1 MLVLFVIGEL
11 RMQKGF
17 DKYIATILIFLQIGM
32 LLPAESFAE
41 LGRRAGM
48 ERLDRYLEKAAREND
63 EQRWEE
69 LSAQGIAAAI
79 ADWESIY
86 LYEKEQSEERQK
98 EKDAFIKDAK
108 KKTAKQYMEWV
119 SERFFSMRLQME
131 RNAFT
136 QRLKEEA
143 EKRYAE
149 KKIIKSEEVAGV
161 RDEWKRDVDS
171 AYIQEYFDKWADKNG
186 LYESEIRKL
195 TGEKRLD
202 LLGEEEAARI
212 IQDRRE
218 RFGEYVRREYE
229 KISEAEENAL
239 VGRLLYD
246 THSLKKLKEEEAAKA
261 VADKL
266 AFKAAKEANEGMDEL
281 FRKLDTQAEKG
292 QSSDIEVESRRWLES
307 FRVEFEKAL
316 KLWDEAE
323 KTFIVKRLEWEE
335 EAQEQKERSE
345 KAWFDAY
352 EQLMQKKD
360 EWRQKV
366 AEKLKEGREKWQTE
380 KAELE
385 KVLTAASAEFEAA
398 GKKEREEKEH
408 LIDMHVGKYE
418 INRKLLLAA
427 LEGIQNWHGVWS
439 GKYRAVY
446 AYWKTEGAASD
457 DEWKAKAGNLESLET
472 NLKKWKEYAI
482 KHIFEICK
490 TQKENLEN
498 RLSKLNVEKT
508 VQEKQLE
515 SLKERL
521 AQLERPSLEESG
533 RSFWDKNSIEKQI
546 GDVENSLKA
555 IEEEI
560 KHKQDRLQ
568 KINEALAF
576 GKEDGILAK
585 ENEIYAFSGK
595 RIDTALN
602 ELIVIGVLDQKLRGT
617 FFAYE
622 DITTWIKKAK
632 SYKANIEQ
640 AARSLTEMTGSIFV
654 TTSDGYE
661 YIDELKAEKLKA
673 QSVSRYWQRELEI
686 AQEVDRYARDESS
699 NAQWKEETLE
709 RLAKAR
715 AAYEKAY
722 KAYEKTLE
730 KMDRTEGRIN
740 EQQKLIEKTK
750 GEMTKLQL
758 AVEDARKQYGYALA
772 AMRNVKKESAE
783 AAIAEY
789 AFRLSAIWKDTEG
802 KEKQNRYYSALWAYT
817 QEGHKEDTE
826 KHIYE
831 LVQGKKEGTGIEK
844 ESLASLKEKRER
856 LQSLIDNKKF
866 DEALKEEDCSDGALR
881 EKIAQ
886 KQKIL
891 QDENAPDAEK
901 ELAKKVLQELYTSV
915 FQYWDEQ
922 VILREGTVRYIASG
936 KTGLQGK
943 LPTEEDK
950 KESQLRSLLET
961 EKVLIEWYKDGSEAE
976 KKREAEERL
985 KLITELLE
993 KQGKSFIKEVEKKKD
1008 ENKYVHDVLQSKWS
1022 FNAEEGMYI
1031 YANKT
1036 YAASLFF
1043 ERIDSYIRAQGQY
1056 WNNEEKNKR
1065 HKEAL
1070 KKITET
1076 IKQNESAEGVRFDT
1090 IKEGDALY
1098 EYLYGLERDADNAY
1112 ENIREAVSE
1121 YIESVLEYKGVQAAA
1136 GGDWEQQIKETEKK
1150 IEDSTELYKTY
1161 AQFEKNA
1168 YNEKAYIQFL
1178 KTQTSFWETTGDN
1191 VKEACGR
1198 YLGALLLERMDIREK
1213 ERYANAEQLQKYI
1226 ASLSAS
1232 GELLNGIEDVI
1243 LNKAAAFI
1251 TERLTNAEEAVLQK
1265 NGFAYDESKRFYEVL
1280 RAERNEVGKKRIKQ
1294 SYELRYMNYAKRES
1308 ENSRYAWSQTAQNFK
1323 VSEGKG
1329 LKNYEKDNI
1338 LEAIGKATQK
1348 ETLLR
1353 ITQKIVNLTSYI
1365 RNSER
1370 EKEELDKEYTEE
1382 KIDEI
1387 LKGGEKE
1394 FKGSTA
1400 LSTLRIALEQ
1410 AAQVK
1415 RQGIAEEQTL
1425 LRQLYATLKT
1435 LAGLQQDDAEKI
1447 AVLKRAEEAYTAS
1460 YEKYTQ
1466 KEKEYNAQNENL
1478 IKLFEQY
1485 NTELAQA
1492 ETAFEQAEVQ
1502 KLERDK
1508 ALAVYE
1514 WAQSVYL
1521 ESMGGENSRQYK
1533 TPKERLNEVRYKAVR
1548 ARIAAQVL
1556 ENLEQNTERSKGSS
1570 EYEAAWNKYAG
1581 AYEAYYASKV
1591 MQFEI
1596 RKELQVQ
1603 EDRVREAEKKE
1614 KEALEKL
1621 ITETSLALTEEEKK
1635 LLQTVKLT
1643 RVKNDDGTWTYN
1655 VETNFTVRE
1664 YTVRI
1669 EDGTDPETGKTKY
1682 REEIYKKSIVGNG
1695 EGTKEED
1702 LNAYFTEYTEEER
1715 LQDGVIKTSKAVQDA
1730 KTWLEQVFT
1739 KGEGY
1744 LNRLAMAFLYVRSIN
1759 NGEIPGFDSNSKVPM
1774 QHLTGN
1780 IGNVHPGDMFVQ
1792 NVKDILKESYDNADK
1807 ADLARYI
1814 LYRDTV
1820 LKNFNW
1826 QAREQNALYIEALNR
1841 TANNINTEVQKYA
1854 NMERDAHKTAV
1865 YAACVGA
1872 AYLFLSFGTG
1882 ISAAAASFATAAAA
1896 GIAEA
1901 IAKGEKEKFQKVC
1914 DQIRSFADGRSK
1926 EGWYKQKTDEY
1937 NTWQKEKRNLIDQ
1950 KAKLERYYGENK
1962 DGSGINLE
1970 DFKTSVTELLKAAKG
1985 VAGKEDFTKYYE
1997 PLFNELSEK
2006 EKGSNAKALSALH
2019 AKLVEKERKAKE
2031 EFEAKAKKDAEKQG
2045 QEAKL
2050 FAGIIEEEM
2059 TISKE
2064 DADRLRQLAQKAS
2077 DIHSSSAERKKAAK
2091 EYEKE
2096 AAKLTGKAVQKKLE
2110 KELTEQAKKAWGKN
2124 TWSKKEHGRRL
2135 EGLYSAHLRDTRNT
2149 RSDINRETETYVQEE
2164 IEQLKQSALKAL
2176 DHSIQVKRDIQENER
2191 NLVRKRFKSQQE
2203 QWEEQALLI
2212 ARLGEAEWQKAE
2224 GKLNS
2229 AHKEW
2234 IENFVKEV
2242 HRLDT
2247 EWTKNYTEFRES
2259 KQEWIDRQYR
2269 KANAVAAGTAAKA
2282 LYKDED
2288 DVLLSAQKAIKSR
2301 ESFAQKSAFKQ
2312 TAAEASGYVES
2323 LFDSA
2328 YLTRLDEA
2336 ALGLNERIL
2345 DGKRSAGSNVS
2356 ARRKNGGNMQKLLAA
2371 EEAIK
2376 ALNEEGRALAAKN
2389 AALNVQK
2396 EFAAL
2401 EKAFEKRIEAENKGM
2416 KEWEENL
2423 VREQGYSV
2431 DEGSI
2436 RRKVIVARTLING
2449 LIEEEQYV
2457 HKYEY
2462 FRYIKTDISSKIES
2476 GNLEGLNE
2484 YGIQLIV
2491 RQVQRDMQA
2500 ESEKV
2505 FGKTDETGKTEGGLF
2520 NEHRGKASALKSGKD
2535 FDFDKGKTGNIADAG
2550 SGQIGKMLLDI
2561 QWNQIEA
2568 SIGAGELNKGLHDVK
2583 LWDDRGS
2590 NFKAP
2595 SIRSI
2600 TEIAVAVAATA
2611 VVSVATGGAG
2621 GVLLGAAIGAAMNLA
2636 DDVVFAGIDLAG
2648 GYKSP
2653 EQVGNE
2659 LGKKALSSAVSVALA
2674 GAGSFVNGLNAV
2686 KGLTGI
2692 AKTAFNSGMNMG
2704 QSYVGSVANKYIQSY
2719 DFATGNMD
2727 WNSANK
2733 SWYSADTIA
2742 GTLSAGITTMT
2753 TAGFAGMGAEANK
2766 FYGGAMKLGTAAAGK
2781 ATEYGVHLAYAGGD
2795 FEKAYDNMGGITLNL
2810 ANLGS
2815 IFDFAGSMSA
2825 RHNGTGQSSLGN
2837 IARKFGGTGL
2847 LEMNIGR
2854 NGISMQL
2861 GMGGIDVGGALYDLG
2876 KRSYD
2881 RSMLQR
2887 YEREH
2892 GKDKGET
2899 AYSAY
2904 VYGDWTQEHTA
2915 ARLASGKD
2923 ELYFTKGK
2931 EYTAKTSSNG
2941 KGGRRIEIT
2950 DSKDRRLNAIQ
2961 LGHEAYRDGKV
2972 GGNNAQETI
2981 AAVLGHTGMA
2991 VRMEEDGKRVAGSDL
3006 LRAEMD
3012 AYKRGDMDALLM
3024 NALTNYDSTDDY
3036 WKLMED
3042 GSLAY
3047 DGDGWLKDSNGNQI
3061 YDEDG
3066 NPIGSNGIETGLRK
3080 ILKVDETEARRILRN
3095 SHFIADDDSATPWK
3109 NELNEDRKI
3118 TLNNSLYA
3126 EKYNERLFHHNT
3138 LNIYNQLVDVGL
3150 MDYHSVDYDIEQYS
3164 GNEWNGRQPDVKF
3177 ISYKEW
3183 KANNFISRVS
3193 KKMLFLQEPVKARIS
3208 SPYGKRTH
3216 PVTGANGFHAGIDWA
3231 VAEGTEFYPFATGKV
3246 SSIYTSDKLG
3256 NVLTLEH
3263 EMKYTFKGK
3272 EIKTSLFSVYMH
3284 MQNNSTGGVRTPY
3297 TIGDTVHVNNIA
3309 GYSGSTGTYVRG
3321 AHLHAGMYFTSLKD
3335 NPYANWLYMHDY
3347 ITKPKEFVNYYTNPY
3362 FFIEN

>member
-1 MLVLFVIGEL
+1 
-11 RMQKGF
+11 MQKGF
-17 DKYIATILIFLQIGM
+17 DKYIATILAFLQIGM
-32 LLPAESFAE
+32 LLPAESLAE

-48 ERLDRYLEKAAREND
+48 ERLDRYLEKAARENN

-69 LSAQGIAAAI
+69 LSAQGMAAAL
-79 ADWESIY
+79 ADWESVY
-86 LYEKEQSEERQK
+86 VYEKEQGEERQK

-108 KKTAKQYMEWV
+108 KKTAQQYMEWL
-119 SERFFSMRLQME
+119 SERFFSTRLQVE
-131 RNAFT
+131 RSVFT

-149 KKIIKSEEVAGV
+149 KKVVKTEDAAAVRSEWQREIG
-161 RDEWKRDVDS
+161 S
-171 AYIQEYFDKWADKNG
+171 AYIQEYLDKWADENG
-186 LYESEIRKL
+186 LYESVIRGL
-195 TGEKRLD
+195 AGEQNLAI
-202 LLGEEEAARI
+202 LGEDAKRI
-212 IQDRRE
+212 IQARRE
-218 RFGEYVRREYE
+218 RFGEYVRKEYE
-229 KISEAEENAL
+229 KISEAEENGL
-239 VGRLLYD
+239 IGRLLYD

-261 VADKL
+261 IADTL

-281 FRKLDTQAEKG
+281 FRKLDTQAEEG
-292 QSSDIEVESRRWLES
+292 QTADVETESRRWLES
-307 FRVEFEKAL
+307 FRAEFEKAL

-323 KTFIVKRLEWEE
+323 KSFIVKRMEWEE
-335 EAQEQKERSE
+335 EAQVQREKGE
-345 KAWFDAY
+345 KAWRDAY

-366 AEKLKEGREKWQTE
+366 AEKLKEGKDKWATESEK
-380 KAELE
+380 LE
-385 KVLTAASAEFEAA
+385 NVLKVAAAEFEAA
-398 GKKEREEKEH
+398 GKKEREEKER

-418 INRKLLLAA
+418 INRKLLLVA
-427 LEGIQNWHGVWS
+427 LEGIQDWHGVWS
-439 GKYRAVY
+439 GKYKNVY
-446 AYWKTEGAASD
+446 AYWKTEAPQTD
-457 DEWKAKAGNLESLET
+457 DEWKANAGNLEGLES
-472 NLKKWKEYAI
+472 NLKTWKDYAI
-482 KHIFEICK
+482 KHIFEVCK
-490 TQKENLEN
+490 TEKENLKN
-498 RLSKLNVEKT
+498 RISKLNGEKAGY
-508 VQEKQLE
+508 EKQLE
-515 SLKERL
+515 TLKEQL
-521 AQLERPSLEESG
+521 AKLEREPL
-533 RSFWDKNSIEKQI
+533 DKNGRISWNKTNIKQFI
-546 GDVENSLKA
+546 QSTESALKA
-555 IEEEI
+555 IEENL
-560 KHKQDRLQ
+560 KHTQERLQ
-568 KINEALAF
+568 KINEALTF
-576 GKEDGILAK
+576 EKEDGTLAK
-585 ENEIYAFSGK
+585 ESEVYGFSGK
-595 RIDTALN
+595 RIDRALN

-640 AARSLTEMTGSIFV
+640 AARSLTEMTGSVFV
-654 TTSDGYE
+654 TASDGYE

-686 AQEVDRYARDESS
+686 AQEVDRYATDESS

-715 AAYEKAY
+715 EAYEKAY
-722 KAYEKTLE
+722 KAYEETLGVMNTTGG
-730 KMDRTEGRIN
+730 KIN
-740 EQQKLIEKTK
+740 GQQNLIEKTK
-750 GEMTKLQL
+750 EEMTKLQR

-891 QDENAPDAEK
+891 RNESAPDAEK

-993 KQGKSFIKEVEKKKD
+993 KQGKSFIEEVENNKNT
-1008 ENKYVHDVLQSKWS
+1008 NKYVRDVLQGKWS
-1022 FNAEEGMYI
+1022 FNVEEVRYI
-1031 YANKT
+1031 YNNKIYKT
-1036 YAASLFF
+1036 SLSF
-1043 ERIDSYIRAQGQY
+1043 ERRDSYIRAQGKY

-1098 EYLYGLERDADNAY
+1098 EYLYGLERDADDAF

-1121 YIESVLEYKGVQAAA
+1121 YIESVLEYKGVQAASD
-1136 GGDWEQQIKETEKK
+1136 GDWAQQIKATEKK
-1150 IEDSTELYKTY
+1150 LEEIVGLYKTY
-1161 AQFEKNA
+1161 AQFEKDA
-1168 YNEKAYIQFL
+1168 YNEKAYIQLL
-1178 KTQTSFWETTGDN
+1178 KTQTNFLKTAGDT

-1198 YLGALLLERMDIREK
+1198 YLGALLLDRMNKSEK
-1213 ERYANAEQLQKYI
+1213 ELYANTERLQTYMAGLRADGKL
-1226 ASLSAS
+1226 LS
-1232 GELLNGIEDVI
+1232 GIGDTV
-1243 LNKAAAFI
+1243 LNKAVSFI
-1251 TERLTNAEEAVLQK
+1251 TEKLTTSEEDALQK
-1265 NGFAYDESKRFYEVL
+1265 NGFAYDEYKNLIEVFKS
-1280 RAERNEVGKKRIKQ
+1280 ERNEVGKKRIKQ
-1294 SYELRYMNYAKRES
+1294 SYQLRYMNYAKREN
-1308 ENSRYAWSQTAQNFK
+1308 ENSRYTWSQTAQKFK
-1323 VSEGKG
+1323 VSEGTG
-1329 LKNYEKDNI
+1329 LKTYEKDNV
-1338 LEAIGKATQK
+1338 LEAIGKATQEK
-1348 ETLLR
+1348 TLLR
-1353 ITQKIVNLTSYI
+1353 IAQKIANLASYI
-1365 RNSER
+1365 QDTER
-1370 EKEELDKEYTEE
+1370 EKEKLGEEYTKE

-1394 FKGSTA
+1394 FKGSTD

-1435 LAGLQQDDAEKI
+1435 LAGLQQDGAEKI

-1466 KEKEYNAQNENL
+1466 KEKEYNAQSENL

-1508 ALAVYE
+1508 ARAVYE

-1556 ENLEQNTERSKGSS
+1556 DNLEQNTERSKGSS

-1621 ITETSLALTEEEKK
+1621 ITETNPVLTEEEKK

-1643 RVKNDDGTWTYN
+1643 RAENTDGTWTYE
-1655 VETNFTVRE
+1655 VEPNFE
-1664 YTVRI
+1664 I
-1669 EDGTDPETGKTKY
+1669 KDDPILIHIGSTP
-1682 REEIYKKSIVGNG
+1682 ISIPRQISSLRTG

-1702 LNAYFTEYTEEER
+1702 LNAYFIEHTEEER
-1715 LQDGVIKTSKAVQDA
+1715 LQDGVIKTTKAVQDA

-1744 LNRLAMAFLYVRSIN
+1744 LNRLAMAFLYVRSISD
-1759 NGEIPGFDSNSKVPM
+1759 GEIPKFDSNSRTPM

-1807 ADLARYI
+1807 EDLARYI

-1820 LKNFNW
+1820 LKSFNW
-1826 QAREQNALYIEALNR
+1826 NAREQNALYIQALNR
-1841 TANNINTEVQKYA
+1841 TADNINTEVQKYA
-1854 NMERDAHKTAV
+1854 SMERDAHKTAV
-1865 YAACVGA
+1865 YAARVGA
-1872 AYLFLSFGTG
+1872 VYLLLPFGTG

-1901 IAKGEKEKFQKVC
+1901 IAKGEKEKFQKVY
-1914 DQIRSFADGRSK
+1914 DQIWSFAKGLSEK
-1926 EGWYKQKTDEY
+1926 GWYKQKTDEY
-1937 NTWQKEKRNLIDQ
+1937 NTWQKEKKNLINE
-1950 KAKLERYYGENK
+1950 KAKLERYYGEHK

-2019 AKLVEKERKAKE
+2019 AKLAEKERKAKE
-2031 EFEAKAKKDAEKQG
+2031 EFEAKAEKDATKQE

-2050 FAGIIEEEM
+2050 FAGIIEEKM
-2059 TISKE
+2059 TISEE
-2064 DADRLRQLAQKAS
+2064 DADRLRHLAQKAS
-2077 DIHSSSAERKKAAK
+2077 DIHSSSADRKKAAA

-2096 AAKLTGKAVQKKLE
+2096 AAKLTGKAVQDKLE

-2135 EGLYSAHLRDTRNT
+2135 EELYSAHLRGIRNG

-2164 IEQLKQSALKAL
+2164 IDQLKQSALKAL
-2176 DHSIQVKRDIQENER
+2176 EESIRVKRDIQENEW
-2191 NLVRKRFKSQQE
+2191 NLSRKRFKSQYE

-2229 AHKEW
+2229 AFKEW
-2234 IENFVKEV
+2234 NERFIKELE
-2242 HRLDT
+2242 RLDG
-2247 EWTKNYTEFRES
+2247 EWKENYTGFREA
-2259 KQEWIDRQYR
+2259 KQEWIDRQYN
-2269 KANAVAAGTAAKA
+2269 KANAVAAGEAGKA
-2282 LYKDED
+2282 LYEGED
-2288 DVLLSAQKAIKSR
+2288 DTLSSAQKAIQMHASA
-2301 ESFAQKSAFKQ
+2301 AQKAAFKQ
-2312 TAAEASGYVES
+2312 SALEAAGYVES
-2323 LFDSA
+2323 LFDTA
-2328 YLTRLDEA
+2328 YLTRLVDEA
-2336 ALGLNERIL
+2336 SSLKERIA
-2345 DGKRSAGSNVS
+2345 DGKESAGSNLS

-2376 ALNEEGRALAAKN
+2376 ALNEEGRALAAKS

-2396 EFAAL
+2396 QFSAL
-2401 EKAFEKRIEAENKGM
+2401 EKAFEKRIEAENNGM

-2436 RRKVIVARTLING
+2436 RRKVIVARTLVNG

-2505 FGKTDETGKTEGGLF
+2505 FGKTDETGKTEGGSF

-2535 FDFDKGKTGNIADAG
+2535 FDIKNGKTGNIADAG

-2568 SIGAGELNKGLHDVK
+2568 SVGAAELNKGLHDVK

-2653 EQVGNE
+2653 EQIGNE

-2704 QSYVGSVANKYIQSY
+2704 SSYVGSVANKYIQSY

-2727 WNSANK
+2727 WENANK

-2815 IFDFAGSMSA
+2815 ILDMAGSMSA
-2825 RHNGTGQSSLGN
+2825 RHNGTGQSGVGKW
-2837 IARKFGGTGL
+2837 AQAFGGTGL

-2854 NGISMQL
+2854 TGISMQL
-2861 GMGGIDVGGALYDLG
+2861 GMNGIDVGGALYDLG

-2881 RSMLQR
+2881 KSMLKA

-2892 GKDKGET
+2892 GKDKGEA

-2961 LGHEAYRDGKV
+2961 LGHEAYRDGIV
-2972 GGNNAQETI
+2972 GGNNSQETI

-3006 LRAEMD
+3006 LRAEME

-3036 WKLMED
+3036 WLLKREKDGYELLDDGENNTLTVVGIDGKVKSKTEYADGTDIVRAIMRRTGWETSEISKKLSTAGKIHTPEQDKNMLEANAKIMEKHKLQPFFFRNQVD
-3042 GSLAY
+3042 SGQDWDFKDDENNPEY
-3047 DGDGWLKDSNGNQI
+3047 RPYYWFGDRLVNAENFGNLH
-3061 YDEDG
+3061 YG
-3066 NPIGSNGIETGLRK
+3066 YVGAAGGFPTGLLIDAPGLPQIKGLKNNSDNTRLGFIFTNFDDPADTMK
-3080 ILKVDETEARRILRN
+3080 ILQGI
-3095 SHFIADDDSATPWK
+3095 SAYK
-3109 NELNEDRKI
+3109 SSI
-3118 TLNNSLYA
+3118 G
-3126 EKYNERLFHHNT
+3126 NT
-3138 LNIYNQLVDVGL
+3138 LLREITDRLYYQTGAVIVLRG
-3150 MDYHSVDYDIEQYS
+3150 
-3164 GNEWNGRQPDVKF
+3164 F
-3177 ISYKEW
+3177 TFYKYVQTKRE
-3183 KANNFISRVS
+3183 
-3193 KKMLFLQEPVKARIS
+3193 LQEK
-3208 SPYGKRTH
+3208 
-3216 PVTGANGFHAGIDWA
+3216 
-3231 VAEGTEFYPFATGKV
+3231 
-3246 SSIYTSDKLG
+3246 
-3256 NVLTLEH
+3256 
-3263 EMKYTFKGK
+3263 
-3272 EIKTSLFSVYMH
+3272 
-3284 MQNNSTGGVRTPY
+3284 QQ
-3297 TIGDTVHVNNIA
+3297 
-3309 GYSGSTGTYVRG
+3309 
-3321 AHLHAGMYFTSLKD
+3321 
-3335 NPYANWLYMHDY
+3335 
-3347 ITKPKEFVNYYTNPY
+3347 
-3362 FFIEN
+3362 

>member
-1 MLVLFVIGEL
+1 
-11 RMQKGF
+11 MQKGF
-17 DKYIATILIFLQIGM
+17 DKYIATILVFLQIGM
-32 LLPAESFAE
+32 LLPAESLAE

-69 LSAQGIAAAI
+69 LSAQGMAAAL
-79 ADWESIY
+79 ADWESVY
-86 LYEKEQSEERQK
+86 VYEKEQGEERQK

-108 KKTAKQYMEWV
+108 KKTAQQYMEWL
-119 SERFFSMRLQME
+119 SERFFSTRLQME
-131 RNAFT
+131 RSVFT

-143 EKRYAE
+143 EKRYTE
-149 KKIIKSEEVAGV
+149 KKVIKTEEAVAV
-161 RDEWKRDVDS
+161 RGEWQREIGS
-171 AYIQEYFDKWADKNG
+171 AYIQEYLDKWADENG
-186 LYESEIRKL
+186 LYESVIRDL
-195 TGEKRLD
+195 AGEQNLAI
-202 LLGEEEAARI
+202 LGEDAKRI

-218 RFGEYVRREYE
+218 RFGEYVRKEYE
-229 KISEAEENAL
+229 KISEAEENGL
-239 VGRLLYD
+239 IGRLLYD

-261 VADKL
+261 IADTL

-281 FRKLDTQAEKG
+281 FRKLDTQAEEG
-292 QSSDIEVESRRWLES
+292 QTADVETESRRWLES
-307 FRVEFEKAL
+307 FRAEFEKAL

-323 KTFIVKRLEWEE
+323 KSFIVKRMEWEE
-335 EAQEQKERSE
+335 EAQVQREKGE

-366 AEKLKEGREKWQTE
+366 AEKLKEGKEKWVTE
-380 KAELE
+380 GEKLE
-385 KVLTAASAEFEAA
+385 AVLKVAAAEFEAA
-398 GKKEREEKEH
+398 GKKEREEKER

-427 LEGIQNWHGVWS
+427 LEGIQDWHGVWS
-439 GKYRAVY
+439 GKYKDVY
-446 AYWKTEGAASD
+446 AYWKTEASQAD
-457 DEWKAKAGNLESLET
+457 DEWKAMAGNLENLET
-472 NLKKWKEYAI
+472 NLKTWKDYAI
-482 KHIFEICK
+482 KHIFKVCK
-490 TQKENLEN
+490 TEKENLEN
-498 RLSKLNVEKT
+498 RISKLNGEKAGYE
-508 VQEKQLE
+508 QQLE
-515 SLKERL
+515 NLKEHK
-521 AQLERPSLEESG
+521 ESYWYSVEE
-533 RSFWDKNSIEKQI
+533 QI
-546 GDVENSLKA
+546 GYLESALKA
-555 IEEEI
+555 IEENL
-560 KHKQDRLQ
+560 KQTQERLQ
-568 KINEALAF
+568 KINEALTF
-576 GKEDGILAK
+576 KKEDGTLAK
-585 ENEIYAFSGK
+585 ESEVYTFSGK
-595 RIDTALN
+595 RIDRALN

-622 DITTWIKKAK
+622 DITTWIEKAK

-640 AARSLTEMTGSIFV
+640 AARSLTEMTGSVFV
-654 TTSDGYE
+654 TASDGYE

-686 AQEVDRYARDESS
+686 AQEVDRYATDESS

-715 AAYEKAY
+715 EAYEKAY
-722 KAYEKTLE
+722 KAYEETLGVMNTTGG
-730 KMDRTEGRIN
+730 KIN
-740 EQQKLIEKTK
+740 GQQNLIEKTK
-750 GEMTKLQL
+750 EEMTKLQR

-802 KEKQNRYYSALWAYT
+802 KEKQNRYYLALWAYT

-886 KQKIL
+886 KQKVL
-891 QDENAPDAEK
+891 QDENAPDAKK
-901 ELAKKVLQELYTSV
+901 ELAKRVLQELYTSV

-922 VILREGTVRYIASG
+922 VILREGMVRYIASG

-950 KESQLRSLLET
+950 KESELRSLLET
-961 EKVLIEWYKDGSEAE
+961 EKILIEWYKDGSEAE

-993 KQGKSFIKEVEKKKD
+993 KQGKSFIEEVEKNKNT
-1008 ENKYVHDVLQSKWS
+1008 NKYVRDVLQGKWS
-1022 FNAEEGMYI
+1022 FNVEEVRYI
-1031 YANKT
+1031 YNNKIYKT
-1036 YAASLFF
+1036 SLSF
-1043 ERIDSYIRAQGQY
+1043 ERRDSYIRAQGKY

-1098 EYLYGLERDADNAY
+1098 EYLYGLERDADDAF

-1121 YIESVLEYKGVQAAA
+1121 YIESVLEYKGVQAASD
-1136 GGDWEQQIKETEKK
+1136 GDWAQQIKETEKK
-1150 IEDSTELYKTY
+1150 IGETVELYKTY
-1161 AQFEKNA
+1161 AQFEKDA
-1168 YNEKAYIQFL
+1168 YNEKAYIQLL
-1178 KTQTSFWETTGDN
+1178 KTQTNFLKTAGDT

-1198 YLGALLLERMDIREK
+1198 YLGALLLDRMNKSEK
-1213 ERYANAEQLQKYI
+1213 ELYANTEQLQTYI
-1226 ASLSAS
+1226 AGLRAD
-1232 GELLNGIEDVI
+1232 GKLLNGIEDAV
-1243 LNKAAAFI
+1243 LNKAVAFI
-1251 TERLTNAEEAVLQK
+1251 TEKLTTSEEEALQK
-1265 NGFAYDESKRFYEVL
+1265 NGFAYDEYKKLIEVFKT
-1280 RAERNEVGKKRIKQ
+1280 ERNEVGKKRIKQ
-1294 SYELRYMNYAKRES
+1294 SYELRYMNYAKREN
-1308 ENSRYAWSQTAQNFK
+1308 ENSRYAWSKTAQDFK

-1329 LKNYEKDNI
+1329 LKNYEKDNV
-1338 LEAIGKATQK
+1338 LEAIGKATK
-1348 ETLLR
+1348 EKTLLR
-1353 ITQKIVNLTSYI
+1353 ITQKIAILASYI
-1365 RNSER
+1365 QDTER
-1370 EKEELDKEYTEE
+1370 EKEELIAKEYTSEE
-1382 KIDEI
+1382 ISEL
-1387 LKGGEKE
+1387 LKGSEKE

-1400 LSTLRIALEQ
+1400 LSTLRIELEQ

-1415 RQGIAEEQTL
+1415 RRGIVEEQAL
-1425 LRQLYATLKT
+1425 LEQLYATLKT
-1435 LAGLQQDDAEKI
+1435 LAGLQQDDDKRLA
-1447 AVLKRAEEAYTAS
+1447 ALKRAEEVYTAS

-1466 KEKEYNAQNENL
+1466 KEDEYNTQNENL

-1492 ETAFEQAEVQ
+1492 EKAFEQAEIQ

-1508 ALAVYE
+1508 AQAVYE

-1556 ENLEQNTERSKGSS
+1556 DNLEKKTERSKGSS
-1570 EYEAAWNKYAG
+1570 EYEAAWEKYAG

-1591 MQFEI
+1591 LQFEI

-1603 EDRVREAEKKE
+1603 EDRVREAEKRE

-1621 ITETSLALTEEEKK
+1621 ITGTNPVLTEEEKK

-1643 RVKNDDGTWTYN
+1643 RGKNDDGTWTYN
-1655 VETNFTVRE
+1655 VETNFTVQE
-1664 YTVRI
+1664 YTVLI
-1669 EDGTDPETGKTKY
+1669 EDGVDSETGKTKY
-1682 REEIYKKSIVGNG
+1682 REEIYKKSIAGNG

-1702 LNAYFTEYTEEER
+1702 LNAYFTEHTEEER
-1715 LQDGVIKTSKAVQDA
+1715 LQDGVIKTSKAVQEA
-1730 KTWLEQVFT
+1730 KTWLEHVFT

-1744 LNRLAMAFLYVRSIN
+1744 LNRLAMAFLYVRSISD
-1759 NGEIPGFDSNSKVPM
+1759 GEIPGFDSDSNTPM
-1774 QHLTGN
+1774 YHAKECVKGVN
-1780 IGNVHPGDMFVQ
+1780 PGTMFVQ

-1820 LKNFNW
+1820 LKSFNW
-1826 QAREQNALYIEALNR
+1826 NLREQNALYIQALNR
-1841 TANNINTEVQKYA
+1841 TANDMYSYVQQHA
-1854 NMERDAHKTAV
+1854 DIERTAHKTAV
-1865 YAACVGA
+1865 YAASLGA
-1872 AYLFLSFGTG
+1872 AYLLLPFGSG

-1901 IAKGEKEKFQKVC
+1901 IAKDKKEAFQKVY
-1914 DQIRSFADGRSK
+1914 DQIRNFANGRS
-1926 EGWYKQKTDEY
+1926 EQGWYRQKTDEY

-1962 DGSGINLE
+1962 DGSSIRLE

-1985 VAGKEDFTKYYE
+1985 QAGKKDFTKYYE
-1997 PLFNELSEK
+1997 PLFNELSEE
-2006 EKGSNAKALSALH
+2006 EKGSNAKALSAIH

-2031 EFEAKAKKDAEKQG
+2031 EFEAKAKKDAEKQE

-2050 FAGIIEEEM
+2050 FAGIIEEKM

-2064 DADRLRQLAQKAS
+2064 DAERLRHLAQKAS

-2096 AAKLTGKAVQKKLE
+2096 AAKLTRKAVQEKLE
-2110 KELTEQAKKAWGKN
+2110 KELSAQAKKAWGSN

-2135 EGLYSAHLRDTRNT
+2135 EALYARHLRSAEGG

-2176 DHSIQVKRDIQENER
+2176 EESIRVKRDIQENEW
-2191 NLVRKRFKSQQE
+2191 NLSLKRFKSQQE

-2229 AHKEW
+2229 AFKEW
-2234 IENFVKEV
+2234 NERFIKEFE
-2242 HRLDT
+2242 RLDG
-2247 EWTKNYTEFRES
+2247 EWKENYTGFREA
-2259 KQEWIDRQYR
+2259 KQEWIDRQYN
-2269 KANAVAAGTAAKA
+2269 KANAVAAGEAGKA
-2282 LYKDED
+2282 LYEEED
-2288 DVLLSAQKAIKSR
+2288 DTLSSAQKAIQMH
-2301 ESFAQKSAFKQ
+2301 ESPAQKAAFKQ
-2312 TAAEASGYVES
+2312 AAMEAAYAVES
-2323 LFDSA
+2323 LFDTA
-2328 YLTRLDEA
+2328 YLTRLVDEA
-2336 ALGLNERIL
+2336 SSLKERIA
-2345 DGKRSAGSNVS
+2345 DGKESAGSNLS
-2356 ARRKNGGNMQKLLAA
+2356 ARRKNGSSMQKLLAA
-2371 EEAIK
+2371 EDTIK
-2376 ALNEEGRALAAKN
+2376 ELNEEGRALAAKS

-2396 EFAAL
+2396 QFSAL

-2416 KEWEENL
+2416 REWEENL

-2436 RRKVIVARTLING
+2436 RRKVIVARTLVNG

-2462 FRYIKTDISSKIES
+2462 FRYIKTGISSKIES

-2505 FGKTDETGKTEGGLF
+2505 FGKTDETGKTEGGSF

-2535 FDFDKGKTGNIADAG
+2535 FDIKNGKTGNIADAG

-2568 SIGAGELNKGLHDVK
+2568 SVGAAELNKGLHDVK

-2590 NFKAP
+2590 NFAAP

-2648 GYKSP
+2648 GYKSG
-2653 EQVGNE
+2653 EQIGNE

-2686 KGLTGI
+2686 KNLTGI
-2692 AKTAFNSGMNMG
+2692 AKTAFDVGKTGVEGVISTTLNTGIQAMDFSKIGTKDFFDDRQFISQMG
-2704 QSYVGSVANKYIQSY
+2704 SINTWSS
-2719 DFATGNMD
+2719 
-2727 WNSANK
+2727 
-2733 SWYSADTIA
+2733 TI
-2742 GTLSAGITTMT
+2742 SS
-2753 TAGFAGMGAEANK
+2753 
-2766 FYGGAMKLGTAAAGK
+2766 
-2781 ATEYGVHLAYAGGD
+2781 
-2795 FEKAYDNMGGITLNL
+2795 MGGSAVSGGLGMLNL
-2810 ANLGS
+2810 GNVDGFNLLQIGQ
-2815 IFDFAGSMSA
+2815 IEQLNGFAGSMASTA
-2825 RHNGTGQSSLGN
+2825 IGYGITGNASFNLVRLN
-2837 IARKFGGTGL
+2837 GTGL
-2847 LEMNIGR
+2847 LEMNLGKDGF
-2854 NGISMQL
+2854 NMQL
-2861 GMGGIDVGGALYDLG
+2861 GMGGTDISLGRISGALAGASHWNKNIQIEKAAKRDKLQNAATALRAQYGFGDGMQRAQLESILKGDTVLAKRAGKGSDAETVTKDG
-2876 KRSYD
+2876 KRTVYLDNYKETMS
-2881 RSMLQR
+2881 
-2887 YEREH
+2887 REE
-2892 GKDKGET
+2892 K
-2899 AYSAY
+2899 
-2904 VYGDWTQEHTA
+2904 
-2915 ARLASGKD
+2915 LAMG
-2923 ELYFTKGK
+2923 
-2931 EYTAKTSSNG
+2931 
-2941 KGGRRIEIT
+2941 IT
-2950 DSKDRRLNAIQ
+2950 
-2961 LGHEAYRDGKV
+2961 LGHEAYRDGLV
-2972 GGNNAQETI
+2972 GTEQQQFMETTRAVIGHTEMALRMQADKRYSESMDSIIAGSAVLQKDI
-2981 AAVLGHTGMA
+2981 AAYKSGDLMTMLGH
-2991 VRMEEDGKRVAGSDL
+2991 VAG
-3006 LRAEMD
+3006 
-3012 AYKRGDMDALLM
+3012 
-3024 NALTNYDSTDDY
+3024 NYDYSKDY
-3036 WKLMED
+3036 WKLTKD
-3042 GSLAY
+3042 GGLQY
-3047 DGDGWLKDSNGNQI
+3047 DGDGYLRDTDGKYINKDGSRSQ
-3061 YDEDG
+3061 EFDG
-3066 NPIGSNGIETGLRK
+3066 TKVLGDKGIETGLLK
-3080 ILKVDETEARRILRN
+3080 ILNLSSTNENINNVQNMMMKAGLVHTVNNNDANNRSLWMWKGEGTEIN
-3095 SHFIADDDSATPWK
+3095 STITIRQELLADFGMVHLPRLKFPIFAQVAATRFKKMAQEQTTFIDVQPGYPSWPNQQQGYEKKPGQTNDTWCNVVSYRTDTAYFNDSLVTRMLDDRGIGNTNANKMGENLKKFYPSISAGWVAQAMANMGFNTKISYINPDSNKPGHIATVVANYGTYIPALGPLVAQGGAYNGIMYAGSGK
-3109 NELNEDRKI
+3109 SFGS
-3118 TLNNSLYA
+3118 TLNNS
-3126 EKYNERLFHHNT
+3126 
-3138 LNIYNQLVDVGL
+3138 
-3150 MDYHSVDYDIEQYS
+3150 
-3164 GNEWNGRQPDVKF
+3164 
-3177 ISYKEW
+3177 
-3183 KANNFISRVS
+3183 
-3193 KKMLFLQEPVKARIS
+3193 
-3208 SPYGKRTH
+3208 
-3216 PVTGANGFHAGIDWA
+3216 
-3231 VAEGTEFYPFATGKV
+3231 
-3246 SSIYTSDKLG
+3246 
-3256 NVLTLEH
+3256 
-3263 EMKYTFKGK
+3263 
-3272 EIKTSLFSVYMH
+3272 
-3284 MQNNSTGGVRTPY
+3284 
-3297 TIGDTVHVNNIA
+3297 
-3309 GYSGSTGTYVRG
+3309 
-3321 AHLHAGMYFTSLKD
+3321 
-3335 NPYANWLYMHDY
+3335 
-3347 ITKPKEFVNYYTNPY
+3347 NYYWMLSDRQLDILNR
-3362 FFIEN
+3362 IKK